1 MTVLVSALTAVESSA
16 AAAPSA
22 HETTLANH
30 ERQRAANYPLSRY
43 YLRPLAARLA
53 AALAPTTVRPG
64 HITWLGALCAAAA
77 AVAIL
82 AGPVGWPWAAGLVLV
97 YWFCDRTDG
106 LLARRQGTQ
115 SAAGAWLDANI
126 DEAADLGLHTAVAW
140 ALSTQTGAA
149 WPGWLLTAFL
159 SGKYLLMYGLHFE
172 QSLERENNSTH
183 RPITVRQTDAGSRPS
198 TPRRL
203 YHLPGNADVRI
214 HVLAGALLTGWLA
227 EELAYFAL
235 YYHLRWIVRYGLA
248 TRRLRRTGR

>member
-1 MTVLVSALTAVESSA
+1 MTALAPVLTAVESSA

-22 HETTLANH
+22 YEAALTEH
-30 ERQRAANYPLSRY
+30 ERQRAGNYPLSRH

-53 AALAPTTVRPG
+53 AALATTAVRPG
-64 HITWLGALCAAAA
+64 HLTSLGATCATAA

-82 AGPVGWPWAAGLVLV
+82 VGPVGWPWAAGLVLV

-140 ALSTQTGAA
+140 ALSAQTGAA
-149 WPGWLLTAFL
+149 WPGWLLAAFL
-159 SGKYLLMYGLHFE
+159 TGKYLLMYGLHFE

-183 RPITVRQTDAGSRPS
+183 QSIGVGQTEAGSRP
-198 TPRRL
+198 TTLHRL

-214 HVLAGALLTGWLA
+214 HAVAGALLTGWLA
-227 EELAYFAL
+227 EELAFFAV

-248 TRRLRRTGR
+248 TRRLRRAGR